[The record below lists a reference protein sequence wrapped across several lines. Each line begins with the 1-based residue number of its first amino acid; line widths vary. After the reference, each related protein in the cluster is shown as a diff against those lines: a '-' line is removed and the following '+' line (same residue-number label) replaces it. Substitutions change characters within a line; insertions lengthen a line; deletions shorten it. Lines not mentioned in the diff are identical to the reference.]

1 MHKILYMK
9 LKSLVA
15 AAVVLVLFSA
25 CKKENDEGEAKTEP
39 TEVFEPNFIIEVE
52 AKVSARDDFAA
63 YYTEDKS
70 SNFDGSKAV
79 WTGIDAG
86 DKFQTIKL
94 NLPQEIVPTNIRL
107 DFGINKDQQNISV
120 KEITMSYQGMSFAI
134 EGNKFFEYFLDTKE
148 FPAVVDPIKGTL
160 EIKYEVGK
168 FKTPYFYPTEKL
180 LKEIQTICYPQ

>member
-1 MHKILYMK
+1 MK
-9 LKSLVA
+9 LKSFC
-15 AAVVLVLFSA
+15 AAVVVLFVFSA
-25 CKKENDEGEAKTEP
+25 CKNEGEVEVVKKETA
-39 TEVFEPNFIIEVE
+39 EVFEPNFIIEVE
-52 AKVSARDDFAA
+52 AKVSTKDDFAA

-79 WTGIDAG
+79 WTGIAAG
-86 DKFQTIKL
+86 DNFQVIKL

-120 KEITMSYQGMSFAI
+120 KEITMSFQGMSFEI
-134 EGNKFFEYFLDTKE
+134 KGDKFFEYFIDTKE

-168 FKTPYFYPTEKL
+168 FKTPYFYPNEKL
-180 LKEIQTICYPQ
+180 LNEIQTICYP